1 MSPFKS
7 SLARTAGKLLRVQKE
22 SDLSLRGG
30 TQRTKKKDFSATGGD
45 ATYTPGNGYKYHKF
59 TTSGSLIISAPEPV
73 NIDVLVVAGGGGGG
87 AYYGAGGGAGGVAH
101 AESMPIS
108 SGTYPVNIGSGG
120 TPPPGPPNSY
130 LGDPGSDSYFGTP
143 GQGIGSQP
151 DYILAKGGGG
161 GGKGTSEGGLDGGSG
176 GGSGGGDPGPVS
188 DGAATQ
194 PGTNPS
200 PFVTDYGNQGGF
212 STPTGGYAP
221 AGGGGAGAAGGN
233 INGDWDGA
241 GNGGV
246 GKAFPTFAYPL
257 IGLSPLNPR
266 SPSNSHYAGGGGGGI
281 YNNVVEGRNGTGGH
295 GGGGSGGGSPSPF
308 PEDGV
313 DKLGGGGGGRHPG
326 SIDNGGD
333 GGDGIVI
340 VRYVI

>member
-1 MSPFKS
+1 MAPIKS
-7 SLARTAGKLLRVQKE
+7 SLSRTVGKLLRVQKDT
-22 SDLSLRGG
+22 DLSLRGDK
-30 TQRTKKKDFSATGGD
+30 QRSKKKSFEATGG
-45 ATYTPGNGYKYHKF
+45 TEYIPGNGYKYHKF
-59 TTSGSLIISAPEPV
+59 TSSGSLVVSAPEAV

-87 AYYGAGGGAGGVAH
+87 SYYGGGGGAGGVAH
-101 AESMPIS
+101 AESMPIG

-120 TPPPGPPNSY
+120 NPVTGPPHQY
-130 LGDPGSDSYFGTP
+130 LGAPGSNSYFGTP
-143 GQGIGSQP
+143 GQPIGGQP

-161 GGKGTSEGGLDGGSG
+161 GGKGTSDGGLDGGSG

-233 INGDWDGA
+233 IDGDIPGA
-241 GNGGV
+241 GNGGT
-246 GKAFPTFAYPL
+246 GRAFPTFAYPL
-257 IGLSPLNPR
+257 IGMSPLNPR
-266 SPSNSHYAGGGGGGI
+266 SPTNSHYAGGGGGGM
-281 YNNVVEGRNGTGGH
+281 YSTSVSGRSGAGGH
-295 GGGGSGGGSPSPF
+295 GGGGAGAGSPSPF
-308 PEDGV
+308 PENGV
-313 DKLGGGGGGRHPG
+313 DTLGAGGGGRHPAA
-326 SIDNGGD
+326 IDNGGD